1 MLSVSLTEKIVAE
14 KFTKLYIYIRF
25 LITEATK
32 MSFCRFSQTVSNR
45 IVDRGTFQS
54 N

>member
-1 MLSVSLTEKIVAE
+1 MLFVSLTEKIVAE

-32 MSFCRFSQTVSNR
+32 MLKWAFVGSAKQFLTE
-45 IVDRGTFQS
+45 
-54 N
+54 